1 MIKVCYSE
9 LDGPKG
15 MSCRLEA
22 SGHAGYAPAGQDIVC
37 AGASTLMQALVYL
50 LAGEPNAK
58 TDAWD
63 EPDGPRLAVQVDAPC
78 EAWVQGAFEA
88 AKAGFTLLAERYPD
102 NLRFADVS
110 RRGEQSMMD
119 LQLFAA
125 AEATAACGGNREP
138 RLGQRP
144 AEHECRSRHEV
155 DAGSRNPW
163 GAFMLQLFAE
173 GDAAPATP
181 ALSEAQTRQVVA
193 SGTLKP
199 QAEAPLPMQSAA
211 PAEEPEP
218 PKAEA
223 PAPAEPTPMP
233 LLPRTVQNAVQH
245 LHAQWAA
252 EEAALRRSQPEFSLQ
267 KELRDPEMRR
277 LMQLPGMR
285 VQDAYRLVHYN
296 DSLNRAAQAVEQ
308 GVVQRIQQRASRPTE
323 NGIRPGGAATI
334 HPDVAS
340 MSRAQREALE
350 RRVLHGAQIEL

>member
-1 MIKVCYSE
+1 MMKVVYSE
-9 LDGPKG
+9 MDTPAGI
-15 MSCRLEA
+15 SCRLEA
-22 SGHAGYAPAGQDIVC
+22 AGHAGYAPAGQDIVC
-37 AGASTLMQALVYL
+37 AGASTVMQGLVCL
-50 LAGEPNAK
+50 LAGEESARS
-58 TDAWD
+58 DAFD
-63 EPDGPRLAVQVDAPC
+63 EPDGPRLAVQADAPC
-78 EAWVQGAFEA
+78 AEWVQGAFEL
-88 AKAGFTLLAERYPD
+88 AKACFALLAERYPE
-102 NLRFADVS
+102 NVRFADVS
-110 RRGEQSMMD
+110 RRGEKSMMD
-119 LQLFAA
+119 LQLFA

-181 ALSEAQTRQVVA
+181 ALSEAQTRQAVA

-223 PAPAEPTPMP
+223 PAPAELTPMP
-233 LLPRTVQNAVQH
+233 PLPRTVQNAVQH

-252 EEAALRRSQPEFSLQ
+252 EEAALRRSQPDFSLQ

-334 HPDVAS
+334 HPDVAR
-340 MSRAQREALE
+340 MTRAQREALE

>member
-173 GDAAPATP
+173 GDAAPAIP
-181 ALSEAQTRQVVA
+181 ALSEAQTRQAVA

-340 MSRAQREALE
+340 MTRAQREALE